1 MAKKE
6 KELPVIFEQ
15 TQLERMELH
24 SQRIRALE
32 IEMAVA
38 KSLAEAVSNM
48 THIVFGNGTPSLP
61 EQVRNASAK
70 VNHLEEYIK
79 DLMKRR
85 EDNQLWWNRFIIG
98 ILIANILIPI
108 IMYYLG
114 F

>member
-1 MAKKE
+1 MPRNNPIDLTTE
-6 KELPVIFEQ
+6 KL
-15 TQLERMELH
+15 ELH

-48 THIVFGNGTPSLP
+48 THIVFGNGSPSLP
-61 EQVRNASAK
+61 EQVRSASAR
-70 VNHLEEYIK
+70 VDNLETYLK

-85 EDNQLWWNRFIIG
+85 EENQLWWNRFIIG

-108 IMYYLG
+108 AMSYLG